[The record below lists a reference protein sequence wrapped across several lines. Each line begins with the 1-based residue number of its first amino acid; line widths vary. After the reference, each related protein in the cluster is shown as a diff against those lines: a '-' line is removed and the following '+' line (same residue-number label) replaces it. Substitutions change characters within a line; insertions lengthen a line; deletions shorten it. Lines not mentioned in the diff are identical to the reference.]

1 MKLSKRLQVI
11 ADLIENGASVAD
23 IGTNHGHLPVYLA
36 RNGLADRIIASDIS
50 SASLAAARRSAEDAD
65 VTESITF
72 VVAPGLD
79 GVKPTDVDTIII
91 AGVGGETILGI
102 LKDAPWTKS
111 SRIRLILQPQTKID
125 ILLSFLYD
133 DGYVIK
139 QTKTVLDRGKLYTV
153 ILATGGDHD
162 RHD

>member
-1 MKLSKRLQVI
+1 LKLSKRLKLI

-23 IGTNHGHLPVYLA
+23 IGTDHGHLPVYLA
-36 RNGLADRIIASDIS
+36 QSGLAVRIIASDIS
-50 SASLAAARRSAEDAD
+50 SASLAAARKTAQEAG
-65 VTESITF
+65 VTESIIF

-79 GVKPTDVDTIII
+79 GVKPADVDTIVI

-111 SRIRLILQPQTKID
+111 SKIRLVLQPQTKID

-133 DGYVIK
+133 SGYVIK
-139 QTKTVLDRGKLYTV
+139 QTETVLDRGKLYTA
-153 ILATGGDHD
+153 ILAAGGN